1 MAREIFILKNHTEN
15 DAGKLVPDLYFL
27 KKKRF
32 I

>member
-15 DAGKLVPDLYFL
+15 DAGKLVPDLYFF